1 MKKSFP
7 LLFTLVAASYSASVY
22 SYDDAYHV
30 LSSRIDIIQGAEI
43 YGNGQ
48 MQSIVRVRYE
58 LDKDVTMESITL
70 KEFGTGAELA
80 SIGWESSV
88 TDKGFDH
95 NIGRVTRHS
104 HTQAAFKSNEKHK
117 NIYVS
122 TENKNS
128 NLNVCYDIE
137 TTKNSVQSTHSTCF
151 DDDVYNG
158 TVNIFSRRP
167 PYYSGSDFQFIKD
180 SAINTVEKVSILSY
194 YVLKNGFSIPS
205 GTSFK
210 LKKKVVLKIP
220 NVSADETSD
229 FEINL
234 HENTSIALRKFNQ
247 FSGILSS
254 RSSAYLYK
262 VEPSKKYKL
271 TMYDYYNYHVY
282 NIGDRIDVP
291 FESRNEIESPVHILV
306 NRLFQTAVYHQSYLC
321 IDPYPTYPKESYVCR
336 NQLDGKSN
344 TITKKKI
351 AADPVGKSHEEILID
366 NYGTEHPITIRV
378 GDDHAP
384 TL

>member
-7 LLFTLVAASYSASVY
+7 LFFTLVAASYSASVY

-104 HTQAAFKSNEKHK
+104 HTQAVIKNNEKYENK
-117 NIYVS
+117 YIS
-122 TENKNS
+122 TNKKNS
-128 NLNVCYDIE
+128 NLNVCYEIK
-137 TTKNSVQSTHSTCF
+137 TTKSSVQSMHSTCF

-167 PYYSGSDFQFIKD
+167 PYYSGTDFQFIKD
-180 SAINTVEKVSILSY
+180 SSINIVERISILTY
-194 YVLKNGFSIPS
+194 YVLKNGFGIPS

-210 LKKKVVLKIP
+210 SKPKVGLE
-220 NVSADETSD
+220 SS
-229 FEINL
+229 
-234 HENTSIALRKFNQ
+234 NTSGDEETVIALHQNTSAGLRKFNQ
-247 FSGILSS
+247 TATGTFA
-254 RSSAYLYK
+254 RSSGYLYRL
-262 VEPSKKYKL
+262 EANKKYKF
-271 TMYDYYNYHVY
+271 TMYDYYNTSSSGTVGVY
-282 NIGDRIDVP
+282 MEVP
-291 FESRNEIESPVHILV
+291 FQSRTEIESPLHVLV
-306 NRLFQTAVYHQSYLC
+306 NRLYNSAIYHKVSVCKDDYPATASW
-321 IDPYPTYPKESYVCR
+321 PFKCR
-336 NQLDGKSN
+336 NQTNGTAHDISKGE
-344 TITKKKI
+344 IKKDAMEI
-351 AADPVGKSHEEILID
+351 SYEEVLID
-366 NYGTEHPITIRV
+366 NYGTEHPIKIRV